1 MQMISMAMKYYDDN
15 VIIETLTDNELD
27 ALIINMHMLDHGMS
41 ELESIMLNDAEVELA
56 SRNDTII
63 VAGWD
68 EETEL
73 EDWA

>member
-1 MQMISMAMKYYDDN
+1 MISMAMKYYNDN
-15 VIIETLTDNELD
+15 VIIETLTDSELD
-27 ALIINMHMLDHGMS
+27 ALIINMHILDHGIS

>member
-1 MQMISMAMKYYDDN
+1 MISMAMKYYDDN

>member
-1 MQMISMAMKYYDDN
+1 MISIAMKYYDDN

-27 ALIINMHMLDHGMS
+27 ALIINMHMLDHGIS
-41 ELESIMLNDAEVELA
+41 ELESIMLNDAEAELA

>member
-1 MQMISMAMKYYDDN
+1 MISMAMKYYNDN
-15 VIIETLTDNELD
+15 VIIETLTDSELD
-27 ALIINMHMLDHGMS
+27 ALIINMHILDHGIS

-63 VAGWD
+63 VVGWD

>member
-1 MQMISMAMKYYDDN
+1 MISMAMKYYDDN

-41 ELESIMLNDAEVELA
+41 ELESILLNDAEIELA

>member
-1 MQMISMAMKYYDDN
+1 MHMIQDPEI
-15 VIIETLTDNELD
+15 VETLTDNELD
-27 ALIINMHMLDHGMS
+27 ALIVRLHTLVHSMTEHEANILDR
-41 ELESIMLNDAEVELA
+41 AEMEQS

-68 EETEL
+68 EEDEL

>member
-1 MQMISMAMKYYDDN
+1 MISIAMKYYDDN

-27 ALIINMHMLDHGMS
+27 ALIINMHMLDHGIS
-41 ELESIMLNDAEVELA
+41 ELESIILNDAEVELA

>member
-1 MQMISMAMKYYDDN
+1 MISMAMKYYNDN
-15 VIIETLTDNELD
+15 VIIETLTDSELD
-27 ALIINMHMLDHGMS
+27 ALIINMHMLDHGIS

>member
-1 MQMISMAMKYYDDN
+1 
-15 VIIETLTDNELD
+15 
-27 ALIINMHMLDHGMS
+27 MLDHGMS